1 MQQLIQFLGHNWAM
15 SAALIIVF
23 AMILFN
29 EIQFLRKKG
38 KEVSPQEVVKLINN
52 DNAIVID
59 LRPKEN
65 HLTSHIIDAVSVTL
79 DEFDKNKMDHY
90 KSKTI
95 ILVCEQ
101 GVKSAALA
109 LKLREQGFTN
119 PLVLAGGMNAWQS
132 ASLPTVK
139 GPTVKKPKVKTN
151 TAKGKQSNHG

>member
-23 AMILFN
+23 AMIVFN

-38 KEVSPQEVVKLINN
+38 KEVSPQDVVNLINN
-52 DNAIVID
+52 DNAVVID

-65 HLTSHIIDAVSVTL
+65 HIKSHIIDSISATL
-79 DEFDKNKMDHY
+79 DEFNKNKMDRY
-90 KSKTI
+90 KSRTV

-109 LKLREQGFTN
+109 LKLRGQGFTN
-119 PLVLAGGMNAWQS
+119 PLVLSGGMNAWQK

-139 GPTVKKPKVKTN
+139 GTTVKSPTVKVN